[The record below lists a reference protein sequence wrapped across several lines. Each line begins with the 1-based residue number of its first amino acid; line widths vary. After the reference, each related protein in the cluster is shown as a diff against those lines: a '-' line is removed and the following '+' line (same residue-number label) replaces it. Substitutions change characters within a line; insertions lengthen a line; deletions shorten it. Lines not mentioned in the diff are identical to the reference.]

1 MTNYICAFNPID
13 SALKDG
19 AVTVAITISA
29 NSEKMARAMAT
40 VMLEETYP
48 ENTGKFDVAAPII
61 CEAQA
66 GKPARPA
73 IVLMNI
79 LPKSTSSTVPTGRNV
94 KKKW

>member
-66 GKPARPA
+66 
-73 IVLMNI
+73 
-79 LPKSTSSTVPTGRNV
+79 
-94 KKKW
+94 